1 MKFDIQAGKTY
12 TFKLLSGEEFI
23 AKVEKLIGDD
33 LIDIAEPVSIAA
45 IGQGMGMV
53 PTLFTQDPKEKTQ
66 LNTNSVALVAITL
79 DLYADKYRERTTG
92 IKVPEKK
99 IITG

>member
-1 MKFDIQAGKTY
+1 MKFDIQTGKTY

-23 AKVEKLIGDD
+23 AKVDKIINDD
-33 LIDIAEPVSIAA
+33 LVEIAEPVSIAA
-45 IGQGMGMV
+45 MGQGMGMV

>member
-1 MKFDIQAGKTY
+1 MKIDAGKTY
-12 TFKLLSGEEFI
+12 TFKLMSGEEFI
-23 AKVEKLIGDD
+23 ARVENVTDTVIE
-33 LIDIAEPVSIAA
+33 ISEPVSIAA
-45 IGQGMGMV
+45 MGQGMGMV

-66 LNTNSVALVAITL
+66 LNTSSIALVATTL
-79 DLYADKYRERTTG
+79 DIYADKYRERTTG

>member
-1 MKFDIQAGKTY
+1 MKFNIEAGKTY
-12 TFKLLSGEEFI
+12 TFKLLSGEEFV
-23 AKVEKLIGDD
+23 AKVEAVVNDD
-33 LIDIAEPVSIAA
+33 LVELAEPVSIATM
-45 IGQGMGMV
+45 GQGMGMI
-53 PTLFTQDPKEKTQ
+53 PTLFTQDPKEKTV
-66 LNTNSVALVAITL
+66 LNTNSVALVATTL

>member
-1 MKFDIQAGKTY
+1 MKIDAGKTY
-12 TFKLLSGEEFI
+12 TFKLMSGEEFI
-23 AKVEKLIGDD
+23 ARVENVTDTVLEIS
-33 LIDIAEPVSIAA
+33 EPVSIAA
-45 IGQGMGMV
+45 MGQGMGMV

-66 LNTNSVALVAITL
+66 LNTNSIAFVAITL
-79 DLYADKYRERTTG
+79 DIYADKYRERTTG